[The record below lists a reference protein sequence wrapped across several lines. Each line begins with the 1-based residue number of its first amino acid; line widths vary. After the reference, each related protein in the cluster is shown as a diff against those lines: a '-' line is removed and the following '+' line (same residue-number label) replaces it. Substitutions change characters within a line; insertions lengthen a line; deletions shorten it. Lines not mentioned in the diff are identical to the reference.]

1 MVDQTEPDD
10 IAPVPTVRS
19 RAMSAGIDE
28 DRLRGHLE
36 RGVLL
41 LDGEPVTDLDTPAPV
56 GTRINIGGQ

>member
-1 MVDQTEPDD
+1 MN
-10 IAPVPTVRS
+10 
-19 RAMSAGIDE
+19 AGIDQ